1 MATPTPQD
9 TCAKRLQQLLTMPTG
24 QRWARQF
31 LDGTEPSYPHQRGP
45 LTIREL
51 KAHTQGK
58 GTVGLLPDGHGG
70 TCRFGAID
78 LDMPRDGETLLD
90 LLELLQGMQAA
101 ATERGLKTFCTFSG
115 RRGFHLV
122 VPLAYP
128 TPWSVVHRALRR
140 VARDVGYDPAELFPT
155 KGKCLKLPC
164 GVHGA
169 TGAWSLV
176 LPDLSE
182 ASLDVLESM
191 AADIAQGLQQ
201 AERGEPVEPNWEG
214 QVALLE
220 SIQPCGPQELEDAAG
235 ESTVPD
241 LERLEDGTHPQC
253 ITALLEQGPR
263 PETTLNGEN
272 LNLARYCAQ
281 RELDDEEAEAMA
293 TTLWEQTPEGFSK
306 KDLGAS
312 LKNFRGS
319 FTKAQEGESTYL
331 FRCSDMA
338 AGGPEQARKLVA
350 HGRCKGEACPCW
362 PWGPGRPEPSSDQ
375 AGNINQLNDR
385 KRKAEFPTPSKQGTS
400 EAAATT
406 GEDPGELHGRT
417 LWRAIQ
423 RVHAEG
429 QQLTLSLV
437 LAAVERLPEDPHPS
451 RPAHQVVMADVLAE
465 RELLAAALGPDGEE
479 VLKASVL
486 LSPSGFNA
494 RSTDD
499 WDTWATATAGATAPP
514 ADTWRAH
521 LDRLADT
528 ALRVDAADLGKE
540 LASSTLERKVGPAD
554 ALATAGQGVAQL
566 QRAATPDLAPAD
578 DHLEAVVA
586 EMLSAALPTIPVTHP
601 GLKRV
606 LGGGFRQGRLVAAGG
621 PPGAGKTTVA
631 LQLAD
636 EAAAAGVPVLF
647 LSMEMTRAQLMQA
660 SLSRLSGVDGR
671 DLQKGVKPGSPE
683 AQKLAAAVA
692 TYRAMAQRLYL
703 VEGDGRHTPGR
714 LAALAGQVRH
724 QQGLPPD
731 APLLVVV
738 DYLQLMT
745 LGQDGEG
752 SMPETLR
759 VGSLATALKQLARSS
774 QCTVL
779 ALSDVTKE
787 AMREAE
793 SGGRIGP
800 GVFRDSARVLH
811 ACDTALVVQSGQV
824 PAQKGKPSQNLLELA
839 MAEPGLS
846 DDRRQQLEQA
856 LRDLPHPGDTYSRW
870 TVLKNRG
877 GQSGGEVWSIYRR
890 HLSQYLPCLPGEAD
904 PTTMSTLGGGHAF

>member
-1 MATPTPQD
+1 MAVDRSPQD
-9 TCAKRLQQLLTMPTG
+9 ICALRLQQLLTMPSG
-24 QRWARQF
+24 QRWAKQF
-31 LDGTEPSYPHQRGP
+31 LDGTEPSYPHQREA
-45 LTIREL
+45 LTLREL

-58 GTVGLLPDGHGG
+58 TTVGLLPDGHGG

-90 LLELLQGMQAA
+90 LLELLQNLQAA
-101 ATERGLKTFCTFSG
+101 ATERGLRTFCTFSG

-122 VPLAYP
+122 LPLAFP

-140 VARDVGYDPAELFPT
+140 VARDVGYEPAELFPT

-164 GVHGA
+164 GIHGA
-169 TGAWSLV
+169 TGAWSVV
-176 LPDLSE
+176 LPDLSKT
-182 ASLDVLESM
+182 SLDDLSWL
-191 AADIAQGLQQ
+191 ADDITQGLNQVLVDE
-201 AERGEPVEPNWEG
+201 AVAPNWEG
-214 QVALLE
+214 QAALLE
-220 SIQPCGPQELEDAAG
+220 ALQPCGPDALEAAAG

-241 LERLEDGTHPQC
+241 LELLEAEAHPQC
-253 ITALLEQGPR
+253 ITALVEQGPR
-263 PETTLNGEN
+263 AEHTLNGEN

-293 TTLWEQTPEGFSK
+293 TALWEVTPEDFSK

-312 LKNFRGS
+312 LKNFRSS
-319 FTKAQEGESTYL
+319 FTKAQEGETTYL

-362 PWGPGRPEPSSDQ
+362 PWGQGRPEPSRDT
-375 AGNINQLNDR
+375 AGNVNQLDDR
-385 KRKAEFPTPSKQGTS
+385 KRKAEFPTAS
-400 EAAATT
+400 EGPQNQAE
-406 GEDPGELHGRT
+406 EDPGEMHGRT

-423 RVHAEG
+423 LVHAEG

-437 LAAVERLPEDPHPS
+437 LAAAERLPDDPHPI
-451 RPAHQVVMADVLAE
+451 RPAHQVVLADVLAE
-465 RELLAAALGPDGEE
+465 RELLAAALGPDAED

-494 RSTDD
+494 RTTED
-499 WDTWATATAGATAPP
+499 WGTWASATAEQQAPQ

-528 ALRVDAADLGKE
+528 ALRVDAADLGAE

-554 ALATAGQGVAQL
+554 ALARAGQGVAQL
-566 QRAATPDLAPAD
+566 QRAATPDLSPAD
-578 DHLEAVVA
+578 DHLETVVA
-586 EMLSAALPTIPVTHP
+586 ELMSVAPPSIPVQHP
-601 GLKRV
+601 GLSRV
-606 LGGGFRQGRLVAAGG
+606 LGGGFRQGRMIAAGG

-636 EAAAAGVPVLF
+636 DAAAAGVPVLF
-647 LSMEMTRAQLMQA
+647 LSMEMTRTQLMQA

-671 DLQKGVKPGSPE
+671 DLAKGLTPGSAE
-683 AQKLAAAVA
+683 AKRLAPAVA
-692 TYRAMAQRLYL
+692 RYREIAQRLYL
-703 VEGDGRHTPGR
+703 VEGDARHTPGR

-724 QQGLPPD
+724 QQGQPPD
-731 APLLVVV
+731 APLLLVV
-738 DYLQLMT
+738 DYLQLMS
-745 LGQDGEG
+745 LGQDGET

-759 VGSLATALKQLARSS
+759 VGALATALKQLARST

-846 DDRRQQLEQA
+846 DDKRQQLEQA
-856 LRDLPHPGDTYSRW
+856 LRELPHPGDTYAKW

-904 PTTMSTLGGGHAF
+904 AKTLNSLGGAHAF

>member
-1 MATPTPQD
+1 MATQD
-9 TCAKRLQQLLTMPTG
+9 PRQTCAKRLQELLTMPSG
-24 QRWARQF
+24 QRWARQY
-31 LDGTEPSYPHQRGP
+31 LDGAEPSYPHQKRD
-45 LTIREL
+45 LVVKDL
-51 KAHTQGK
+51 KLHLAGTQ
-58 GTVGLLPDGHGG
+58 TVGLLPDGHGG
-70 TCRFGAID
+70 QCRFGAID

-90 LLELLQGMQAA
+90 LLELLQGLQAA
-101 ATERGLKTFCTFSG
+101 ATERGLRTFCTFSG

-122 VPLAYP
+122 LPLAFP
-128 TPWSVVHRALRR
+128 TPWGVVHRALRR

-169 TGAWSLV
+169 TGAWSVV
-176 LPDLSE
+176 LPDLSTWGLPQLE
-182 ASLDVLESM
+182 AL
-191 AADIAQGLQQ
+191 AADLQQ
-201 AERGEPVEPNWEG
+201 CLRAAEQGQPLEPDWSG
-214 QVALLE
+214 QADLLTAAG
-220 SIQPCGPQELEDAAG
+220 PCGPDALEAAAS

-241 LERLEDGTHPQC
+241 LDLLEGVQPTC
-253 ITALLEQGPR
+253 ISALLDQGPR
-263 PETTLNGEN
+263 AEHTLNGEN

-281 RELDDEEAEAMA
+281 AEVELEEAEAMA
-293 TTLWEQTPEGFSK
+293 TQLWEATPEGFSK

-312 LKNFRGS
+312 LKNFRSS

-331 FRCSDMA
+331 FRCSDMV
-338 AGGPEQARKLVA
+338 AGGPKEAQRLVA
-350 HGRCKGEACPCW
+350 HGRCMGEACPCW
-362 PWGPGRPEPSSDQ
+362 PWGPGRPEPSRD
-375 AGNINQLNDR
+375 AGGNVSQLGDR
-385 KRKAEFPTPSKQGTS
+385 KRKAEFPTAS
-400 EAAATT
+400 EGPQNQAE
-406 GEDPGELHGRT
+406 EDPGEMHGRT

-423 RVHAEG
+423 LVHAEG
-429 QQLTLSLV
+429 RQLTLSLV
-437 LAAVERLPEDPHPS
+437 LAAAERLPDDPHPS
-451 RPAHQVVMADVLAE
+451 RPAHQVVLADVLAE
-465 RELLAAALGPDGEE
+465 RELLAAALGPDAET
-479 VLKASVL
+479 VLKAAVL

-494 RSTDD
+494 RAAED
-499 WDTWATATAGATAPP
+499 WSAWASAISEQEASQ

-528 ALRVDAADLGKE
+528 ALRVDAADLGAE
-540 LASSTLERKVGPAD
+540 LASSSLERKVGPAD
-554 ALATAGQGVAQL
+554 ALAAAGQGVAQL

-578 DHLEAVVA
+578 DHLETVVA
-586 EMLSAALPTIPVTHP
+586 ELMSVAPPSIPVQHP
-601 GLKRV
+601 GLSRV
-606 LGGGFRQGRLVAAGG
+606 LGGGFRQGRMIAAGG

-636 EAAAAGVPVLF
+636 DAAAAGVPVLF
-647 LSMEMTRAQLMQA
+647 LSMEMTRTQLMQA

-671 DLQKGVKPGSPE
+671 DLAKGLTPGSAE
-683 AQKLAAAVA
+683 AKRLAPAVA
-692 TYRAMAQRLYL
+692 LYREIAQRLYL
-703 VEGDGRHTPGR
+703 VEGDARHTPGR
-714 LAALAGQVRH
+714 LAALVGQVRH
-724 QQGLPPD
+724 QQGQPPD
-731 APLLVVV
+731 SPLLLVV
-738 DYLQLMT
+738 DYLQLMS
-745 LGQDGEG
+745 LGQDGET

-759 VGSLATALKQLARSS
+759 VGALATALKQLARST

-846 DDRRQQLEQA
+846 DDKRQQLEQA
-856 LRDLPHPGDTYSRW
+856 LRELPHPGDTYAKW

-904 PTTMSTLGGGHAF
+904 AKTLNSLGGAHAF